1 MPVKETLN
9 DVVDVFSC
17 CILNWEAF
25 TVMLPAFVMAGAIAV
40 FVPPPVVL
48 KHFGASARKPVAY
61 AVAAL
66 SGCVLAVCSCNIVP
80 LFVTIYRRGAGLGP
94 AITFLYCGP
103 AISLVTMVFT
113 YQVIGWRMGLWRML
127 ATPVI
132 GILAGLLMSLVFR
145 REEAERQ
152 QAVADTAALS
162 VASHPARRVATLLG
176 LLFLIMMVGSWKQHE
191 MSFLTWPAKIATMLA
206 LAAVTA
212 FVSLRWFERDELKDW
227 GIETWKLIKMVVP
240 VLLVSVLVIGYIAT
254 VVKLP
259 MLQKLGFTSQG
270 GDSVQSAFLAAT
282 FGAFMYF
289 PMLADIA
296 FVKAFLKLN
305 DMPAHL
311 GLIILLTGPGLSLPG
326 MILIWREVGIKKTA
340 VYVLTI
346 IVLGAATGYL
356 FHSYIGKYICPCTT
370 GRPDPF
376 PLWELLGRL
385 F

>member
-17 CILNWEAF
+17 CVLNWEAF

-40 FVPPPVVL
+40 FVPPPL
-48 KHFGASARKPVAY
+48 LLRHFGASARKPVAY
-61 AVAAL
+61 TVAAL

-113 YQVIGWRMGLWRML
+113 YQVIGWRLGLWRML

-132 GILAGLLMSLVFR
+132 GILVGLLMSLVFR
-145 REEAERQ
+145 REEVERQ
-152 QAVADTAALS
+152 QAAAETAALS
-162 VASHPARRVATLLG
+162 VASHPTRRVATLLG

-191 MSFLTWPAKIATMLA
+191 MSFVTWPVKIAAMLA
-206 LAAVTA
+206 LAGVTGLLS
-212 FVSLRWFERDELKDW
+212 VRWFEREELRDW
-227 GIETWKLIKMVVP
+227 GIETWKLVKMVVP
-240 VLLVSVLVIGYIAT
+240 VLLASVLVIGYVAT

-259 MLQKLGFTSQG
+259 MLQRLGFTSEG
-270 GDSVQSAFLAAT
+270 GDRLQSAFLAGA
-282 FGAFMYF
+282 FGSFMYF

-326 MILIWREVGIKKTA
+326 MILIGREVGLKKTA
-340 VYVLTI
+340 LYVVTI
-346 IVLGAATGYL
+346 IVLAAATGYL
-356 FHSYIGKYICPCTT
+356 FHAYIGKYVCPCTT

-376 PLWELLGRL
+376 PLWEIIGRL